1 MAIGNG
7 VLAIGG
13 AFILTLLLN
22 AAAVAAPHASD
33 SEKNKVAQRIE
44 KRSDEREVQLDQVDA
59 LRRDNQDLSL
69 RVAALEE
76 GALPQAEGSDDRWS
90 RLSIVVL
97 GAATLLLALRVRK
110 LK

>member
-1 MAIGNG
+1 M
-7 VLAIGG
+7 
-13 AFILTLLLN
+13 LLN

-33 SEKNKVAQRIE
+33 SEKNKVPLAIE
-44 KRSDEREVQLDQVDA
+44 KQAKRSDEREVLLDQVDA

-76 GALPQAEGSDDRWS
+76 GETPQAEGGEDRFS
-90 RLSIVVL
+90 RMSIAVL
-97 GAATLLLALRVRK
+97 GAATFLLALRVRK